1 MSLLRK
7 LREQELAGL
16 REQAGKIGIAVGTLL
31 AAEHGRPLRLDTIR
45 LICEYYGKTAAELGL
60 VCQQRGKRK
69 AAPKE
74 DEMQRREALT
84 LLAGG
89 SGLALL
95 AGMGSLSLTRE
106 EALTIARTLVGA
118 LWRASESED
127 VTTVSQTSAW
137 LAAILEKEPGGKRL
151 QGETAR
157 VVAEVYLIQ
166 AIAARHL
173 LRPRDRLQHLQQA
186 EHYAHLS
193 GDVVL
198 QKALPYYKGYSY
210 LWDLV
215 PGTGEYRPQPETALL
230 CFQRGLA
237 LKGGPASPALEASL
251 LTGMAEAYSLLREP
265 QQAVNALVQA
275 EQSYA
280 VASSRHDPGYAL
292 ADRPSYAVPLCRA
305 RVLLNLG
312 QAREA
317 LSALEESQR
326 LYEAQ
331 WPQAKGRGV
340 ADLQPKRAVVAL
352 ALGDQ
357 DLFVEA
363 LQASVEGVQ
372 RSGSR
377 YGRAEVKQL
386 LRQGQA
392 RWPQAKQLEEW
403 AAQIEVSA

>member
-45 LICEYYGKTAAELGL
+45 MICEYYGKTAAELGL

-69 AAPKE
+69 TAPKE

-95 AGMGSLSLTRE
+95 AGMGSLSLTGE

-118 LWRASESED
+118 LWRTSLSENVE
-127 VTTVSQTSAW
+127 TVALATGWLLKFLEKAPGLLKESQEGAQ
-137 LAAILEKEPGGKRL
+137 LAAEGH
-151 QGETAR
+151 
-157 VVAEVYLIQ
+157 LIA

-173 LRPRDRLQHLQQA
+173 VQPEERLRHLQQA
-186 EHYAHLS
+186 EQYARLAN
-193 GDVVL
+193 DVLL
-198 QKALPYYKGYSY
+198 QRALPYYQGYSY
-210 LWDLV
+210 VWNLA
-215 PGTGEYRPQPETALL
+215 PGMGGYEPQPAKALL
-230 CFQRGLA
+230 CFQRGLTV
-237 LKGGPASPALEASL
+237 KGEPASQTQDVGLFMGL
-251 LTGMAEAYSLLREP
+251 AETYSLLREP
-265 QQAVNALVQA
+265 KQAVKALMQA
-275 EQSYA
+275 EKSYA
-280 VASSRHDPGYAL
+280 RVSPGEDPGYAL
-292 ADRPSYAVPLCRA
+292 ADVNPPYRVPLARA

-312 QAREA
+312 RANEA

-326 LYEAQ
+326 LYQ
-331 WPQAKGRGV
+331 VHGQGGRGL
-340 ADLQPKRAVVAL
+340 ADLQPKRMAVAL

-377 YGRAEVKQL
+377 YGRAEVRQL
-386 LRQGQA
+386 LRQGQV
-392 RWPQAKQLEEW
+392 RWPQVKQLEEW